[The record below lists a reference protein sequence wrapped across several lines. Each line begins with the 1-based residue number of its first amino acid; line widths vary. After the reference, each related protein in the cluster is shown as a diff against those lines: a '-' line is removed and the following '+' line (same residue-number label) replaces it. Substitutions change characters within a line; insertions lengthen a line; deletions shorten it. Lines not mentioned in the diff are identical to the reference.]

1 MCVDWNL
8 LIFVTFKKMQKHYF
22 VEIKLKKV
30 LYINQNSNHLFIVRN
45 SMYYKWTIVCNSVVG
60 HKRASTKPSYKRK
73 KKPWWVYCPPDSTQ
87 CSVGAKSLS
96 MARWAKIIN
105 LRIGSCPRKRNALVL
120 SPWRSEFYI
129 CNNVDSL
136 GRKKMRLLFGGS
148 SKKKELKV

>member
-1 MCVDWNL
+1 
-8 LIFVTFKKMQKHYF
+8 
-22 VEIKLKKV
+22 
-30 LYINQNSNHLFIVRN
+30 
-45 SMYYKWTIVCNSVVG
+45 MYYKWTIVCNSVVG
-60 HKRASTKPSYKRK
+60 HKRASSKPSYKRK

-136 GRKKMRLLFGGS
+136 GRKKKWDLFLVAHQ
-148 SKKKELKV
+148 KRQLKVYYTKYKMLYHQIVYSEMLLLHSTFFFYLE

>member
-1 MCVDWNL
+1 
-8 LIFVTFKKMQKHYF
+8 
-22 VEIKLKKV
+22 
-30 LYINQNSNHLFIVRN
+30 
-45 SMYYKWTIVCNSVVG
+45 MYYKWTIVCNSVVG

-129 CNNVDSL
+129 CNNVES
-136 GRKKMRLLFGGS
+136 G
-148 SKKKELKV
+148 KKKNETFWWLIKKEKNWRYTTRYKMLYHQIVYSEMLLLHSICFFYT

>member
-1 MCVDWNL
+1 
-8 LIFVTFKKMQKHYF
+8 
-22 VEIKLKKV
+22 
-30 LYINQNSNHLFIVRN
+30 
-45 SMYYKWTIVCNSVVG
+45 MYYKWTIVCNSVVG

-136 GRKKMRLLFGGS
+136 GRKKMRLFDGS
-148 SKKKELKV
+148 SKKKKIGGILLDIKCSIIRLYSEMLLLHSTCFFYT

>member
-1 MCVDWNL
+1 
-8 LIFVTFKKMQKHYF
+8 
-22 VEIKLKKV
+22 
-30 LYINQNSNHLFIVRN
+30 
-45 SMYYKWTIVCNSVVG
+45 MYYKWTIVCNSVVG

-129 CNNVDSL
+129 CNNVES
-136 GRKKMRLLFGGS
+136 G
-148 SKKKELKV
+148 KKKNETCFWWLIKKDNWRCTILNIKCSIIRLYILKCYCCIVHFFST